1 MAVRK
6 IRTGIKTSSKAQE
19 KNLVLKAKE
28 LKKKPGLILPEC
40 RGKCRKCY
48 FDKIKKQMM
57 KLQTLNDEKLSYF
70 ARHGDHLIR
79 AYATSLIIANT
90 GKAPYLAVAHLP
102 HNNVAYA
109 VRGKTKKEKLI
120 GVQYY
125 DNPVLRLLSIADI
138 AKKKKLHIYSTKN
151 CFVCTGKESKPPEE
165 FINDI
170 IPALKMNLKYKDN
183 VYSCGH
189 ESDFKLKIR
198 FHNITIVM
206 GKSCAS
212 TNNTF
217 YTFAQHMLSPKIKK
231 EFNVEVVFHPKCMV
245 KCDECKINAVTP
257 KEELEKYLNGS
268 VTDKEFITKSS
279 EEIKN
284 EIRKNEQKLFIRD
297 DACYGSD
304 ADAFI
309 RSFNPTEVEKIA
321 FEIIL
326 KKTKNPLIVEDATSN
341 KILSM
346 YWNEFGMDILFALT
360 NDKEIS
366 EEMYNEKYNEK
377 KQPSQILKEVMIKYK
392 QKGLLAS
399 LPKYSKLTPVAE
411 FADRIGRTYKIG
423 GKEASIKEIEKLKT
437 DNTKIKSVAYAFLL
451 TFESSKGKEWQYSQV
466 EKEFAAFLKEYTE
479 KLVEASPERYH
490 EALQSLL
497 KAAGCTET
505 IRKN

>member
-1 MAVRK
+1 MVVRK
-6 IRTGIKTSSKAQE
+6 VRTGIKTSSKAQE
-19 KNLVLKAKE
+19 KTLVLKAKE
-28 LKKKPGLILPEC
+28 LKKKPNLILPEC
-40 RGKCRKCY
+40 RGKCRKCW
-48 FDKIKKQMM
+48 FDKIKKQMR
-57 KLQTLNDEKLSYF
+57 KLQNLNGEKLSYF
-70 ARHGDHLIR
+70 TRHGDHLIR

-102 HNNVAYA
+102 HNNVAYV

-170 IPALKMNLKYKDN
+170 IPVLKMNLKCRDR

-189 ESDFKLKIR
+189 ESNFKLKIK
-198 FHNITIVM
+198 FYNITIVIC
-206 GKSCAS
+206 KSCTSA
-212 TNNTF
+212 NNTF

-231 EFNVEVVFHPKCMV
+231 EFNVEAAFHPKCMI
-245 KCDECKINAVTP
+245 KCNECKINVVTP
-257 KEELEKYLNGS
+257 ADVLEKYLNGS
-268 VTDKEFITKSS
+268 ITDKEFIIESS
-279 EEIKN
+279 EKIKKG
-284 EIRKNEQKLFIRD
+284 IRKTEQKIFIRD

-304 ADAFI
+304 ANAFI
-309 RSFNPTEVEKIA
+309 SSFNPTEAERIA
-321 FEIIL
+321 FETIL
-326 KKTKNPLIVEDATSN
+326 KKIKKPLIVEDATSN

-346 YWNEFGMDILFALT
+346 YWDEFGMDMLFALT

-366 EEMYNEKYNEK
+366 EEMYNEK
-377 KQPSQILKEVMIKYK
+377 KQPSQILKEVMMKYK
-392 QKGLLAS
+392 QKGIAAS
-399 LPKYSKLTPVAE
+399 LPKYSKLAPVAE
-411 FADRIGRTYKIG
+411 FADRIGRTYKMRD
-423 GKEASIKEIEKLKT
+423 KEASVKEIEKLKT

-451 TFESSKGKEWQYSQV
+451 TFESSKGKEWQYSLI
-466 EKEFAAFLKEYTE
+466 EKEFAAFLKEYTK
-479 KLVEASPERYH
+479 KLVEAGPEKYH

-497 KAAGCTET
+497 KATGCTET

>member
-1 MAVRK
+1 M
-6 IRTGIKTSSKAQE
+6 
-19 KNLVLKAKE
+19 LKAKA
-28 LKKKPGLILPEC
+28 LKKKPTMILPAC
-40 RGKCRKCY
+40 GGRCRKCC

-57 KLQTLNDEKLSYF
+57 KLQNLNDEKLSYF
-70 ARHGDHLIR
+70 TRHGDQLIR

-102 HNNVAYA
+102 HNNVAYV

-170 IPALKMNLKYKDN
+170 IPVLKMNLKCRDN
-183 VYSCGH
+183 IYSCGH
-189 ESDFKLKIR
+189 ESNFKLKIR

-206 GKSCAS
+206 CKSCAS
-212 TNNTF
+212 ANNTF

-231 EFNVEVVFHPKCMV
+231 EFNVEIIFHPKCMI
-245 KCDECKINAVTP
+245 KCNECKINVVTP
-257 KEELEKYLNGS
+257 REVLEKYLNGS
-268 VTDKEFITKSS
+268 ITDKEFITESS
-279 EEIKN
+279 EKIKE
-284 EIRKNEQKLFIRD
+284 EIRKIEQKLFIRD
-297 DACYGSD
+297 DICYGSD
-304 ADAFI
+304 ANAFI
-309 RSFNPTEVEKIA
+309 SSFNPTEAERIS

-326 KKTKNPLIVEDATSN
+326 KKIKNPLIVGDTTSN

-346 YWNEFGMDILFALT
+346 YWDEFGRDVLFALT
-360 NDKEIS
+360 NDREIS
-366 EEMYNEKYNEK
+366 EEMYNEK

-392 QKGLLAS
+392 QKGVVAS
-399 LPKYSKLTPVAE
+399 LPKYFKLTPVAG
-411 FADRIGRTYKIG
+411 FVDKIGRTYKMM
-423 GKEASIKEIEKLKT
+423 GKEASVKEIEKLKT

-451 TFESSKGKEWQYSQV
+451 TFEQAKGKEWQYSQV
-466 EKEFAAFLKEYTE
+466 EKDFAQFLKEYTK
-479 KLVEASPERYH
+479 KLIEANPGKYH

-497 KAAGCTET
+497 KATGSTET